1 VTSSAPTGSPGSRT
15 AAYLVAGALATV
27 RAWFVLTA
35 FLGVYAGCGAV
46 VVLWTTGVVWLLKR
60 RQEDPAWDHRPQ
72 SGRR

>member
-1 VTSSAPTGSPGSRT
+1 VP
-15 AAYLVAGALATV
+15 
-27 RAWFVLTA
+27 AWFVLTA
-35 FLGVYAGCGAV
+35 FLGLYAGCGAV